1 MIRLLSSLLLLIIS
15 AGTAFGQTKITASE
29 AAKIFEKNKKV
40 QLLDVRTQKE
50 YTDKHIANSV
60 NLDWNQKTEFEEGLL
75 SKFNKKS
82 PVYVYCL
89 SGGRSAQAAKNLVE
103 RGFTVYEIEGG
114 ILKWEAANL
123 PLEKS
128 LSQTPKGLTLKQ
140 FKALTKDDQ
149 MVLVDFHAS
158 WCGPCKEMEPFIK
171 QVAEKYKGKVKVV
184 KIDVDENDTLT
195 KQLGITSIPVLYL
208 YKGGKRIWKHT
219 GFADLV
225 TIEKQLN

>member
-1 MIRLLSSLLLLIIS
+1 MIRLLSSLLVLI
-15 AGTAFGQTKITASE
+15 ACLTTAFGQTKITVSE
-29 AAKIFEKNKKV
+29 AAKIFEKNKKA

-50 YTDKHIANSV
+50 YTDKHIANSI
-60 NLDWNQKTEFEEGLL
+60 NLDWNQKAEFEEGIL
-75 SKFNKKS
+75 SKLNKKS

-89 SGGRSAQAAKNLVE
+89 SGGRSAQAAKNLAD

-114 ILKWEAANL
+114 ILKWEATNL
-123 PLEKS
+123 PLEKN
-128 LSQTPKGLTLKQ
+128 LSQAPKGITLKQ
-140 FKALTKDDQ
+140 FKALTKDEQ

-158 WCGPCKEMEPFIK
+158 WCGPCKEMEPSIK
-171 QVAEKYKGKVKVV
+171 QIAEKYAGRVKVL

-219 GFADLV
+219 GFADLK

>member
-1 MIRLLSSLLLLIIS
+1 MIRLLSSLLLLIAS
-15 AGTAFGQTKITASE
+15 ACTAIGQTKITASE

-50 YTDKHIANSV
+50 YTDKHIANSI
-60 NLDWNQKTEFEEGLL
+60 NLDWNQKAEFEEGTS
-75 SKFNKKS
+75 SKLNKKK

-89 SGGRSAQAAKNLVE
+89 SGGRSAQAAKTLAE
-103 RGFTVYEIEGG
+103 QGFTVYEIEGG

-123 PLEKS
+123 PLERN
-128 LSQTPKGLTLKQ
+128 LSQTPKGLTIKQ
-140 FKALTKDDQ
+140 FKALTKDEQ

-171 QVAEKYKGKVKVV
+171 QVAKKYTGKVKVV
-184 KIDVDENDTLT
+184 KIDVDENGTLT

-208 YKGGKRIWKHT
+208 YKGGKRTWKHT
-219 GFADLV
+219 GFADLE